1 MDVIVKQAIDNCYM
15 AYKYEHPGY
24 EEDRCA
30 GLRTMDG
37 DGEPCEQCKTCCLYY
52 GYYADN

>member
-1 MDVIVKQAIDNCYM
+1 MDVIVKQAIANCYM
-15 AYKYEHPGY
+15 AHKYEYPGY

-52 GYYADN
+52 GYDTDS